1 MSWENKSKNAVI
13 SLLAIRTQKSMLSYS
28 LPHWN
33 VLFAIVP
40 AMSYDFCLIPRKQ
53 QLPKHQPISWTKAF
67 GETQGP
73 SSEHRAQIFQLISL
87 TTEIANRWHNEKAVP
102 GAWSAPQTQLQSRA
116 LLTKDKRE
124 KKAKEK
130 KKSMLTKQNCPW
142 VDLWLASEQ
151 VPFSRLLVQ
160 LWVAWTVGKICSHK
174 HLADGFR
181 FFPGAKHTQFPLKSA
196 QSVGV
201 QS

>member
-130 KKSMLTKQNCPW
+130 KKKHVNKTELPLSWFVVSFRTSSIFQAPSPTLSCLDSRKNLLPQT
-142 VDLWLASEQ
+142 
-151 VPFSRLLVQ
+151 FSRWLS
-160 LWVAWTVGKICSHK
+160 I
-174 HLADGFR
+174 
-181 FFPGAKHTQFPLKSA
+181 FPRC
-196 QSVGV
+196 
-201 QS
+201 